1 MLLGLLVTMADQH
14 FGGHAHQFGIR
25 AQQIR
30 LAGDAQHADQ
40 ALIVHQRQVDTRLHA
55 LEVLGGLAVDF
66 HHAPIGQ
73 HQLRPLMAG
82 VDALGFTAAQDQP
95 LAVHDVDVVGQN
107 RHGPI
112 DDILRQVMIQLEHGG
127 HLLEKVLHGRVVH
140 RHSAKPACL
149 CASTKTA
156 PRRVAETRWAINVT
170 RASRKIIINR
180 ENAMSQSAAAPLTTD
195 DDKNAIYKRITLR
208 LIPFIFI
215 CYLFNYL
222 DRVNVGFAK
231 LQMLDALKFS
241 ETVYGLGAGIFFIG
255 YVLCG
260 VPSNLALTR
269 FGPRRWIALMM
280 IVWGTLST
288 CLLFV
293 TTPTHFY
300 TLRLFTGAAEAGFF
314 PGVVLYLA
322 QWFPTF
328 RRGRIMALF
337 MSAIPVS
344 GLLGSPFSGWI
355 LNHFAAGQGGLAGW
369 QWMFLLQ
376 GIPTVILGALAYFLL
391 SDSFANAKWLTPHER
406 AVLETD
412 QATDQANKPKA
423 TTDSLGQVFKNP
435 AIWAFGLIYFCIQ
448 SGVYAINFWLPSII
462 KNLGFSDNLV
472 IGWLSAVPYLLA
484 AVFMLL
490 VGRSADLRK
499 ERRWHLVV
507 PMLMGAI
514 GLVIA
519 VNFATTPALA
529 ILGLTI
535 ATMGALTGLPMFWP
549 VPTAM
554 LSAGAA
560 AGGLALINSMG
571 QMAGFLSPYI
581 VGFVKDATGSTD
593 MALYL
598 LAAVIVAGSVLALR
612 MTRSLNA

>member
-1 MLLGLLVTMADQH
+1 
-14 FGGHAHQFGIR
+14 
-25 AQQIR
+25 
-30 LAGDAQHADQ
+30 
-40 ALIVHQRQVDTRLHA
+40 
-55 LEVLGGLAVDF
+55 
-66 HHAPIGQ
+66 
-73 HQLRPLMAG
+73 
-82 VDALGFTAAQDQP
+82 
-95 LAVHDVDVVGQN
+95 
-107 RHGPI
+107 
-112 DDILRQVMIQLEHGG
+112 
-127 HLLEKVLHGRVVH
+127 
-140 RHSAKPACL
+140 
-149 CASTKTA
+149 
-156 PRRVAETRWAINVT
+156 
-170 RASRKIIINR
+170 
-180 ENAMSQSAAAPLTTD
+180 MSQSANTTLTSD

-260 VPSNLALTR
+260 VPSNLALTK
-269 FGPRRWIALMM
+269 FGPRRWIAVMM
-280 IVWGTLST
+280 ISWGTLST
-288 CLLFV
+288 CLMFV
-293 TTPTHFY
+293 TTPTGFY
-300 TLRLFTGAAEAGFF
+300 TLRLLTGAAEAGFF
-314 PGVVLYLA
+314 PGVVLYLS
-322 QWFPTF
+322 QWFPSF

-337 MSAIPVS
+337 MCAIPVS
-344 GLLGSPFSGWI
+344 GLIGGPFSGWI
-355 LNHFAAGQGGLAGW
+355 LSHFAAGQGGLAGW

-376 GIPTVILGALAYFLL
+376 GIPTVVLGALAIFLL
-391 SDSFANAKWLTPHER
+391 SDSFANAKWLGAHER
-406 AVLETD
+406 AVLEAD
-412 QATDQANKPKA
+412 HRLDAASKPA
-423 TTDSLGQVFKNP
+423 SSATDSLSAVFKNP

-462 KNLGFSDNLV
+462 KSLGFSDTLV
-472 IGWLSAVPYLLA
+472 IGWISAIPYLLA

-490 VGRSADLRK
+490 VGRSADLHK

-519 VNFATTPALA
+519 VNFAAHPAIA

-571 QMAGFLSPYI
+571 QMAGFLSPYL

-593 MALYL
+593 AALYF
-598 LAAVIVAGSVLALR
+598 LAAVIVGGSLLALR
-612 MTRSLNA
+612 MTRGIKTP

>member
-1 MLLGLLVTMADQH
+1 
-14 FGGHAHQFGIR
+14 
-25 AQQIR
+25 
-30 LAGDAQHADQ
+30 
-40 ALIVHQRQVDTRLHA
+40 
-55 LEVLGGLAVDF
+55 
-66 HHAPIGQ
+66 
-73 HQLRPLMAG
+73 
-82 VDALGFTAAQDQP
+82 
-95 LAVHDVDVVGQN
+95 
-107 RHGPI
+107 
-112 DDILRQVMIQLEHGG
+112 
-127 HLLEKVLHGRVVH
+127 
-140 RHSAKPACL
+140 
-149 CASTKTA
+149 
-156 PRRVAETRWAINVT
+156 
-170 RASRKIIINR
+170 
-180 ENAMSQSAAAPLTTD
+180 MSQSATASLISD

-269 FGPRRWIALMM
+269 FGPRRWIAVMM
-280 IVWGTLST
+280 ISWGTLST
-288 CLLFV
+288 CLMFV
-293 TTPTHFY
+293 TTPTGFY
-300 TLRLFTGAAEAGFF
+300 TLRLLTGAAEAGFF
-314 PGVVLYLA
+314 PGVVLYLS
-322 QWFPTF
+322 QWFPSF

-337 MSAIPVS
+337 MCAIPVS
-344 GLLGSPFSGWI
+344 GLIGGPFSGWI
-355 LNHFAAGQGGLAGW
+355 LSHFAAGQGGLAGW

-376 GIPTVILGALAYFLL
+376 GIPTVVLGALAIFLL
-391 SDSFANAKWLTPHER
+391 SDSFANAKWLGAHER
-406 AVLETD
+406 AVLEAD
-412 QATDQANKPKA
+412 HRLDAASKPA
-423 TTDSLGQVFKNP
+423 SSATDSLSAVFKNP
-435 AIWAFGLIYFCIQ
+435 AIWAFALIYFCIQ

-462 KNLGFSDNLV
+462 KSLGFSDTLV
-472 IGWLSAVPYLLA
+472 IGWISAIPYLLA

-490 VGRSADLRK
+490 VGRSADLHK

-507 PMLMGAI
+507 PMLMGAV

-519 VNFATTPALA
+519 VNFAAHPAIA

-571 QMAGFLSPYI
+571 QMAGFLSPYL

-593 MALYL
+593 AALYF
-598 LAAVIVAGSVLALR
+598 LAAVIVGGSLLALR
-612 MTRSLNA
+612 MTRGIKHA

>member
-1 MLLGLLVTMADQH
+1 
-14 FGGHAHQFGIR
+14 
-25 AQQIR
+25 
-30 LAGDAQHADQ
+30 
-40 ALIVHQRQVDTRLHA
+40 
-55 LEVLGGLAVDF
+55 
-66 HHAPIGQ
+66 
-73 HQLRPLMAG
+73 
-82 VDALGFTAAQDQP
+82 
-95 LAVHDVDVVGQN
+95 
-107 RHGPI
+107 
-112 DDILRQVMIQLEHGG
+112 
-127 HLLEKVLHGRVVH
+127 
-140 RHSAKPACL
+140 
-149 CASTKTA
+149 
-156 PRRVAETRWAINVT
+156 
-170 RASRKIIINR
+170 
-180 ENAMSQSAAAPLTTD
+180 MSQSAAASLISD

-260 VPSNLALTR
+260 VPSNLALSR
-269 FGPRRWIALMM
+269 FGPRRWIAVMM
-280 IVWGTLST
+280 IGWGLLST
-288 CLLFV
+288 CLMFV
-293 TTPTHFY
+293 TTPAGFY
-300 TLRLFTGAAEAGFF
+300 TLRFFTGAAEAGFF
-314 PGVVLYLA
+314 PGVVLYLS

-337 MSAIPVS
+337 MCAIPVS
-344 GLLGSPFSGWI
+344 GLIGGPFSGWI
-355 LNHFAAGQGGLAGW
+355 LSHFAAGQGGLAGW

-376 GIPTVILGALAYFLL
+376 GVPTVVLGALAIFLL
-391 SDSFANAKWLTPHER
+391 SDSFANARWLGAKER
-406 AVLETD
+406 AVLEAD
-412 QATDQANKPKA
+412 HALDALNKPA
-423 TTDSLGQVFKNP
+423 TTSDSLLAVFKNP

-462 KNLGFSDNLV
+462 KNMGFSDNLV
-472 IGWLSAVPYLLA
+472 IGWLSAIPYLLA

-507 PMLMGAI
+507 PMLMGAL

-519 VNFATTPALA
+519 VNFATTPAIA

-593 MALYL
+593 VALYL
-598 LAAVIVAGSVLALR
+598 LAAVIVGGSVLALR
-612 MTRSLNA
+612 MTRTLKA

>member
-1 MLLGLLVTMADQH
+1 M
-14 FGGHAHQFGIR
+14 
-25 AQQIR
+25 
-30 LAGDAQHADQ
+30 
-40 ALIVHQRQVDTRLHA
+40 
-55 LEVLGGLAVDF
+55 
-66 HHAPIGQ
+66 P
-73 HQLRPLMAG
+73 
-82 VDALGFTAAQDQP
+82 
-95 LAVHDVDVVGQN
+95 
-107 RHGPI
+107 
-112 DDILRQVMIQLEHGG
+112 
-127 HLLEKVLHGRVVH
+127 
-140 RHSAKPACL
+140 
-149 CASTKTA
+149 
-156 PRRVAETRWAINVT
+156 
-170 RASRKIIINR
+170 
-180 ENAMSQSAAAPLTTD
+180 QSANASPISD

-269 FGPRRWIALMM
+269 FGPRRWIAVMM
-280 IVWGTLST
+280 ISWGTLST
-288 CLLFV
+288 CLMFV
-293 TTPTHFY
+293 TTPAGFY
-300 TLRLFTGAAEAGFF
+300 TLRLLTGAAEAGFF
-314 PGVVLYLA
+314 PGVVLYLS

-337 MSAIPVS
+337 MCAIPVS
-344 GLLGSPFSGWI
+344 GLIGGPFSGWI
-355 LNHFAAGQGGLAGW
+355 LSHFAAGQGGLAGW
-369 QWMFLLQ
+369 QWMFMLQ
-376 GIPTVILGALAYFLL
+376 GIPTVLLGALAIYLL
-391 SDSFANAKWLTPHER
+391 SDSFANAKWLGAHER
-406 AVLETD
+406 AVLEAD
-412 QATDQANKPKA
+412 HRLDAASKPA
-423 TTDSLGQVFKNP
+423 SSTDSLLAVFKNP

-462 KNLGFSDNLV
+462 KSLGFSDTLV
-472 IGWLSAVPYLLA
+472 IGWISAIPYLLA

-490 VGRSADLRK
+490 VGRSADLHK

-507 PMLMGAI
+507 PMLMSAL

-519 VNFATTPALA
+519 VNFATQPAIA

-571 QMAGFLSPYI
+571 QMAGFLSPYL

-593 MALYL
+593 VALYV
-598 LAAVIVAGSVLALR
+598 LAAVIVGGSLLALR
-612 MTRSLNA
+612 MTRGISNA

>member
-1 MLLGLLVTMADQH
+1 
-14 FGGHAHQFGIR
+14 
-25 AQQIR
+25 
-30 LAGDAQHADQ
+30 
-40 ALIVHQRQVDTRLHA
+40 
-55 LEVLGGLAVDF
+55 
-66 HHAPIGQ
+66 
-73 HQLRPLMAG
+73 
-82 VDALGFTAAQDQP
+82 
-95 LAVHDVDVVGQN
+95 
-107 RHGPI
+107 
-112 DDILRQVMIQLEHGG
+112 
-127 HLLEKVLHGRVVH
+127 
-140 RHSAKPACL
+140 
-149 CASTKTA
+149 
-156 PRRVAETRWAINVT
+156 
-170 RASRKIIINR
+170 
-180 ENAMSQSAAAPLTTD
+180 MSQSAALSQATADLKD
-195 DDKNAIYKRITLR
+195 AVYKRITLR

-260 VPSNLALTR
+260 VPSNLALNR

-280 IVWGTLST
+280 VAWGVLST

-293 TTPTHFY
+293 STPTQFY

-314 PGVVLYLA
+314 PGVVLYLS
-322 QWFPTF
+322 QWFPSF

-376 GIPTVILGALAYFLL
+376 GIPTVALGIAAFFLL
-391 SDSFANAKWLTPHER
+391 ADTFANAKWLTAEER
-406 AVLETD
+406 AVLEAD
-412 QATDQANKPKA
+412 QAFDAANKPK
-423 TTDSLGQVFKNP
+423 TVSDSLGEVFKNP

-462 KNLGFSDNLV
+462 KNLGFADNLV
-472 IGWLSAVPYLLA
+472 IGWLSAIPYLLA
-484 AVFMLL
+484 ALFMLL

-514 GLVIA
+514 GLLIA
-519 VNFATTPALA
+519 VNFATSPTLA
-529 ILGLTI
+529 ILGLSL

-549 VPTAM
+549 VPTAL

-571 QMAGFLSPYI
+571 QMAGFLSPYL
-581 VGFVKDATGSTD
+581 VGWIKDASGSTD
-593 MALYL
+593 AALYV
-598 LAAVIVAGSVLALR
+598 LAAVIVAGSLLALR
-612 MTRSLNA
+612 MTRTLRAA

>member
-1 MLLGLLVTMADQH
+1 M
-14 FGGHAHQFGIR
+14 
-25 AQQIR
+25 
-30 LAGDAQHADQ
+30 
-40 ALIVHQRQVDTRLHA
+40 
-55 LEVLGGLAVDF
+55 
-66 HHAPIGQ
+66 P
-73 HQLRPLMAG
+73 
-82 VDALGFTAAQDQP
+82 
-95 LAVHDVDVVGQN
+95 
-107 RHGPI
+107 
-112 DDILRQVMIQLEHGG
+112 
-127 HLLEKVLHGRVVH
+127 
-140 RHSAKPACL
+140 
-149 CASTKTA
+149 
-156 PRRVAETRWAINVT
+156 
-170 RASRKIIINR
+170 
-180 ENAMSQSAAAPLTTD
+180 QSANASPISD

-269 FGPRRWIALMM
+269 FGPRRWIAVMM
-280 IVWGTLST
+280 ISWGTLST
-288 CLLFV
+288 CLMFV
-293 TTPTHFY
+293 TTPAGFY
-300 TLRLFTGAAEAGFF
+300 TLRLLTGAAEAGFF
-314 PGVVLYLA
+314 PGVVLYLS

-337 MSAIPVS
+337 MCAIPVS
-344 GLLGSPFSGWI
+344 GLIGGPFSGWI
-355 LNHFAAGQGGLAGW
+355 LSHFAAGQGGLAGW
-369 QWMFLLQ
+369 QWMFMLQ
-376 GIPTVILGALAYFLL
+376 GIPTVLLGALAIYLL
-391 SDSFANAKWLTPHER
+391 SDSFANAKWLGAHER
-406 AVLETD
+406 AVLEAD
-412 QATDQANKPKA
+412 HRLDAASKPA
-423 TTDSLGQVFKNP
+423 SSTDSLLAVFKNP

-462 KNLGFSDNLV
+462 KSLGFSDTLV
-472 IGWLSAVPYLLA
+472 IGWISAIPYLLA

-490 VGRSADLRK
+490 VGRSADLHK

-507 PMLMGAI
+507 PMLMGAL

-519 VNFATTPALA
+519 VNFATQPAIA

-571 QMAGFLSPYI
+571 QMAGFLSPI
-581 VGFVKDATGSTD
+581 LVGFVKDATGSTD
-593 MALYL
+593 VALYV
-598 LAAVIVAGSVLALR
+598 LAAVIVGGSLLALR
-612 MTRSLNA
+612 MTRGISNA

>member
-1 MLLGLLVTMADQH
+1 
-14 FGGHAHQFGIR
+14 
-25 AQQIR
+25 
-30 LAGDAQHADQ
+30 
-40 ALIVHQRQVDTRLHA
+40 
-55 LEVLGGLAVDF
+55 
-66 HHAPIGQ
+66 
-73 HQLRPLMAG
+73 
-82 VDALGFTAAQDQP
+82 
-95 LAVHDVDVVGQN
+95 
-107 RHGPI
+107 
-112 DDILRQVMIQLEHGG
+112 
-127 HLLEKVLHGRVVH
+127 
-140 RHSAKPACL
+140 
-149 CASTKTA
+149 
-156 PRRVAETRWAINVT
+156 
-170 RASRKIIINR
+170 
-180 ENAMSQSAAAPLTTD
+180 MSQSAAISQATADLKDTV
-195 DDKNAIYKRITLR
+195 YKRITLR

-241 ETVYGLGAGIFFIG
+241 ETIYGLGAGIFFIG

-260 VPSNLALTR
+260 VPSNLALSR

-280 IVWGTLST
+280 ITWGALST

-293 TTPTHFY
+293 STPTQFY
-300 TLRLFTGAAEAGFF
+300 TVRLFTGAAEAGFF
-314 PGVVLYLA
+314 PGVVLYLS
-322 QWFPTF
+322 QWFPSF

-376 GIPTVILGALAYFLL
+376 GIPTIALGIAAFFLL
-391 SDSFANAKWLTPHER
+391 ADKFANAKWLTAEER
-406 AVLETD
+406 TVLEAD
-412 QATDQANKPKA
+412 QAEDAANKPKA
-423 TTDSLGQVFKNP
+423 VSDSLGEVFKNP

-472 IGWLSAVPYLLA
+472 IGWLSAIPYLLA

-514 GLVIA
+514 GLLIA
-519 VNFATTPALA
+519 VNFATTPAIA

-549 VPTAM
+549 VPTAL

-571 QMAGFLSPYI
+571 QMAGFLSPYL
-581 VGFVKDATGSTD
+581 VGWVKDASGSTD
-593 MALYL
+593 AALYV
-598 LAAVIVAGSVLALR
+598 LAAVIVAGSLLALR
-612 MTRSLNA
+612 MTRSLRAV

>member
-1 MLLGLLVTMADQH
+1 
-14 FGGHAHQFGIR
+14 
-25 AQQIR
+25 
-30 LAGDAQHADQ
+30 
-40 ALIVHQRQVDTRLHA
+40 
-55 LEVLGGLAVDF
+55 
-66 HHAPIGQ
+66 
-73 HQLRPLMAG
+73 
-82 VDALGFTAAQDQP
+82 
-95 LAVHDVDVVGQN
+95 
-107 RHGPI
+107 
-112 DDILRQVMIQLEHGG
+112 
-127 HLLEKVLHGRVVH
+127 
-140 RHSAKPACL
+140 
-149 CASTKTA
+149 
-156 PRRVAETRWAINVT
+156 
-170 RASRKIIINR
+170 
-180 ENAMSQSAAAPLTTD
+180 MSQSANASPISD
-195 DDKNAIYKRITLR
+195 GDKNAIYKRITLR

-269 FGPRRWIALMM
+269 FGPRRWIAVMM
-280 IVWGTLST
+280 ITWGLLST
-288 CLLFV
+288 CLMFV
-293 TTPTHFY
+293 TTPTQFY

-314 PGVVLYLA
+314 PGVVLYLS

-344 GLLGSPFSGWI
+344 GLLGGPFSGWI

-376 GIPTVILGALAYFLL
+376 GIPTVLLGALAIFLL
-391 SDSFANAKWLTPHER
+391 NDSFAKAKWLSAHER
-406 AVLETD
+406 EVLEAD
-412 QATDQANKPKA
+412 HRLDSANRPSTA
-423 TTDSLGQVFKNP
+423 SDSLLAVFKNP

-462 KNLGFSDNLV
+462 KNLGFNDALV
-472 IGWLSAVPYLLA
+472 IGWISAIPYLLA

-514 GLVIA
+514 GLIIA
-519 VNFATTPALA
+519 VNFATQPAIA

-571 QMAGFLSPYI
+571 QMAGFLSPYL

-593 MALYL
+593 VALYL
-598 LAAVIVAGSVLALR
+598 LAALIVGGSLLALR
-612 MTRSLNA
+612 MTRGMTNA

>member
-1 MLLGLLVTMADQH
+1 
-14 FGGHAHQFGIR
+14 
-25 AQQIR
+25 
-30 LAGDAQHADQ
+30 
-40 ALIVHQRQVDTRLHA
+40 
-55 LEVLGGLAVDF
+55 
-66 HHAPIGQ
+66 
-73 HQLRPLMAG
+73 
-82 VDALGFTAAQDQP
+82 
-95 LAVHDVDVVGQN
+95 
-107 RHGPI
+107 
-112 DDILRQVMIQLEHGG
+112 
-127 HLLEKVLHGRVVH
+127 
-140 RHSAKPACL
+140 
-149 CASTKTA
+149 
-156 PRRVAETRWAINVT
+156 
-170 RASRKIIINR
+170 
-180 ENAMSQSAAAPLTTD
+180 MSQSAAASLISD

-269 FGPRRWIALMM
+269 FGPRRWIAVMM
-280 IVWGTLST
+280 IAWGTLST
-288 CLLFV
+288 CLMFV
-293 TTPTHFY
+293 TTPAGFY
-300 TLRLFTGAAEAGFF
+300 TLRLLTGAAEAGFF
-314 PGVVLYLA
+314 PGVVLYLS
-322 QWFPTF
+322 QWFPSF

-337 MSAIPVS
+337 MCAIPVS
-344 GLLGSPFSGWI
+344 GLIGGPFSGWI
-355 LNHFAAGQGGLAGW
+355 LSHFAAGQGGLAGW

-376 GIPTVILGALAYFLL
+376 GIPTVVLGGLAIYLL
-391 SDSFANAKWLTPHER
+391 SDSFANAKWLGAHER
-406 AVLETD
+406 AVLEAD
-412 QATDQANKPKA
+412 HRLDAASKPA
-423 TTDSLGQVFKNP
+423 SSSTDSLLAVFKNP

-462 KNLGFSDNLV
+462 KSLGFSDTLV
-472 IGWLSAVPYLLA
+472 IGWISAIPYLLA

-490 VGRSADLRK
+490 VGRSADLHK

-507 PMLMGAI
+507 PMLMGAV

-519 VNFATTPALA
+519 VNFATQPAIA

-571 QMAGFLSPYI
+571 QMAGFLSPYL

-593 MALYL
+593 AALYF
-598 LAAVIVAGSVLALR
+598 LAAVIVGGSLLALR
-612 MTRSLNA
+612 MTRGIKNA